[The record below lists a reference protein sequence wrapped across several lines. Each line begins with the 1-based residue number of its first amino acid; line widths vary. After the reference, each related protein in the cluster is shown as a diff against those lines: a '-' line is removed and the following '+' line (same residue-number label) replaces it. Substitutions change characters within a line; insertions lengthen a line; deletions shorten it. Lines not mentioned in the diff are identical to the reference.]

1 MNPSGRLPY
10 TYPSQQAALVTYWDA
25 PSQLCV
31 DAKGG
36 YVRCP
41 VAFDFGTGL
50 SYTTFAY
57 SGNGRVKERARGK
70 KREREVGYPGVLETF
85 SQSHCD
91 QLFMCLCANVMQ
103 RCRLAV
109 GR

>member
-1 MNPSGRLPY
+1 VNPSGRLPY

-57 SGNGRVKERARGK
+57 SGKGYLPEEGERCTC
-70 KREREVGYPGVLETF
+70 PGVLET
-85 SQSHCD
+85 
-91 QLFMCLCANVMQ
+91 
-103 RCRLAV
+103 
-109 GR
+109 